1 MNVHKYI
8 FSGEKWNIG
17 DIQNVKNIEILKFYR
32 LGSILGYVKFLME
45 SIMDREMKTLC
56 YSI

>member
-45 SIMDREMKTLC
+45 PIMDHEMKTLC